1 MEDSI
6 HPRRS
11 RRYGPA
17 MGNRAVALL
26 LLFVFAVA
34 GCSTDSGGSDDRS
47 VSTSSEAP
55 PVFSPEAQIY
65 SAVVHRL
72 VLTDHTFGVGYP
84 SPFKA
89 VYVLDALSSGSSDL
103 FIDADGAPLEEALKS
118 EIVELSD
125 GLPPVEFVDQFDTRA
140 ALGGQGVTGVQ
151 NDGVVIG
158 LSAIEEP
165 PEGTV
170 VVGAGFWCGV
180 DCGFGTTYL
189 VEESNDG
196 WHVTRNIGPISIS

>member
-1 MEDSI
+1 
-6 HPRRS
+6 
-11 RRYGPA
+11 
-17 MGNRAVALL
+17 MGNRAVAVL

-34 GCSTDSGGSDDRS
+34 GCSTDSGGSDNHS
-47 VSTSSEAP
+47 LPTTSEAP

-72 VLTDHTFGVGYP
+72 VLADHTFGGVGHP

-89 VYVLDALSSGSSDL
+89 VYVLDALSSSSSAF
-103 FIDADGAPLEEALKS
+103 FIDAAGAPLEEALKS
-118 EIVELSD
+118 EIGELSD
-125 GLPPVEFVDQFDTRA
+125 GLPPVEFVDQLDTRA
-140 ALGGQGVTGVQ
+140 DPGGQGVTGVQ

-158 LSAIEEP
+158 LSAIEER

-170 VVGAGFWCGV
+170 LVGAGFWCGV
-180 DCGFGTTYL
+180 DCGFGTTYV

-196 WHVTRNIGPISIS
+196 WHVTRNIGPTSIS

>member
-1 MEDSI
+1 
-6 HPRRS
+6 
-11 RRYGPA
+11 

-26 LLFVFAVA
+26 LLFAFTMV
-34 GCSTDSGGSDDRS
+34 GCSTDSGGSDDQS
-47 VSTSSEAP
+47 LPTPSEAP

-65 SAVVHRL
+65 SAVIHRL
-72 VLTDHTFGVGYP
+72 VLTDHTFGGAGYP

-89 VYVLDALSSGSSDL
+89 VYILDALSSGGSDF

-125 GLPPVEFVDQFDTRA
+125 GLPPVEFTDRIDTRA
-140 ALGGQGVTGVQ
+140 DPSGQGVTGMQ
-151 NDGVVIG
+151 DDGVVIG

-170 VVGAGFWCGV
+170 LVGAGFWCGV
-180 DCGFGTTYL
+180 DCGFGTTYV